1 MIVDIEETIT
11 IDRPRSE
18 VAAYAMDPLHDTD
31 WIDRLSRVDL
41 ITDPPVRVG
50 TQVRRVAR
58 FLGRNVDYVLEVT
71 EHAPEERL
79 AMRSIRSPFPMLVT
93 YTFADDGGDATR
105 ASVRV
110 QGGSS
115 GFFRVAAP
123 LLAGRVRR
131 GVHDDLQRLKRKL
144 ESGSGPSRQ
153 SGSGPSSRGL
163 DS

>member
-50 TQVRRVAR
+50 TQVRRVA
-58 FLGRNVDYVLEVT
+58 
-71 EHAPEERL
+71 
-79 AMRSIRSPFPMLVT
+79 
-93 YTFADDGGDATR
+93 
-105 ASVRV
+105 
-110 QGGSS
+110 
-115 GFFRVAAP
+115 FFRVAAP